1 MATLFK
7 LPMLG
12 QTMQEG
18 TILKWYKAEGDPVEG
33 WETLFEVMTDKVNM
47 EVDPQVSG
55 VVRKILV
62 PEGATIPVGSPVAI
76 IGTVDEPIDALLA
89 EVGGDEFTTETRR
102 HGEENGGS
110 TERRGQER
118 SDARGA
124 TGRPT
129 PEMSPKPAVP
139 SSPHPPI
146 PSSVPAVSPRAR
158 ETAAA
163 AGLDWKTLAIP
174 GTGFE
179 GMIVERDVEA
189 LLRQAAPERSR
200 VTPLAAK
207 MAAELGVPA
216 AGIEGSGPS
225 GRVTAEDVRRHAE
238 QAAARLGP
246 AVSSAAPPL
255 GDVVEF
261 RLRGMR
267 KTIADRLAE
276 SSRGAP
282 HVPLRLDVDM
292 TEAARFREQVLPEV
306 ERRWGVRLTFTDL
319 IAAATAAALAE
330 TPALNATLEN
340 DLLRQ
345 YSTVNLGIAVALEE
359 GLIVPVVRNAAALP
373 FGELAAQAKALAE
386 KARAGRLTGEE
397 LAGGTFTVT
406 NLGSYGI
413 QSFDPILNPPQ
424 VGILGIGAIEER
436 LVPRDGQPAV
446 RRMMTL
452 TLTFDHRAV
461 DGAPAAR
468 FLGRLRELLE
478 KPYLILL

>member
-18 TILKWYKAEGDPVEG
+18 TILKWYKAEGEPVEG

-55 VVRKILV
+55 VLRKILA
-62 PEGATIPVGSPVAI
+62 PEGATIPVGGAVAI
-76 IGTVDEPIDALLA
+76 IGTADEPIDHLLA
-89 EVGGDEFTTETRR
+89 EAGAVPAPVTGA
-102 HGEENGGS
+102 NGGAATVS
-110 TERRGQER
+110 TASTQVVTP
-118 SDARGA
+118 SLPQSL
-124 TGRPT
+124 TPSPT
-129 PEMSPKPAVP
+129 DPFP
-139 SSPHPPI
+139 S
-146 PSSVPAVSPRAR
+146 VSPRAR
-158 ETAAA
+158 EAAAA
-163 AGLDWKTLAIP
+163 AGLDWKTLEIP

-189 LLRQAAPERSR
+189 LLRQSEQARLR

-207 MAAELGVPA
+207 LAADMGVAAEGVT
-216 AGIEGSGPS
+216 GTGPG
-225 GRVTAEDVRRHAE
+225 GRVTADDVRRAGTP
-238 QAAARLGP
+238 AAGAP
-246 AVSSAAPPL
+246 APMVPAPATAPTP
-255 GDVVEF
+255 GAIVEVP
-261 RLRGMR
+261 LRGIR

-276 SSRGAP
+276 SYRAAP
-282 HVPLRLDVDM
+282 HVPVRLDVDM
-292 TEAARFREQVLPEV
+292 TEAVRFREQVLPEI
-306 ERRWGVRLTFTDL
+306 ERRWGVRLTFTDI

-330 TPALNATLEN
+330 SPALNATLEG
-340 DLLRQ
+340 DVVRQ
-345 YSTVNLGIAVALEE
+345 HATVNLGVAVALED
-359 GLIVPVVRNAAALP
+359 GLIVPVVLNAAALSL
-373 FGELAAQAKALAE
+373 GGLAAQIRALAE

-397 LAGGTFTVT
+397 LTGGTFTIT

-424 VGILGIGAIEER
+424 VAILGVGAIEER

-452 TLTFDHRAV
+452 TLTFDHRAL
-461 DGAPAAR
+461 DGVPAAR
-468 FLGRLRELLE
+468 FLARLRELLE

>member
-18 TILKWYKAEGDPVEG
+18 TILKWHKAEGDRLEG

-55 VVRKILV
+55 VLRKILA
-62 PEGATIPVGSPVAI
+62 PEGAIVPVGAPVAI
-76 IGTVDEPIDALLA
+76 IGTADEPIDALLA
-89 EVGGDEFTTETRR
+89 EAGVIRSTTEPQSHREAT
-102 HGEENGGS
+102 GGP
-110 TERRGQER
+110 G
-118 SDARGA
+118 DGA
-124 TGRPT
+124 TGRPDQGD
-129 PEMSPKPAVP
+129 SPDSVIR
-139 SSPHPPI
+139 SSGHRVIRSSAAETFPP
-146 PSSVPAVSPRAR
+146 VSPRAR
-158 ETAAA
+158 EAAAA
-163 AGLDWKTLAIP
+163 AGLDWKTLSIL

-189 LLRQAAPERSR
+189 LVRQTERPR

-207 MAAELGVPA
+207 IAADLGVSA
-216 AGIEGSGPS
+216 AGIEGTGAS
-225 GRVTAEDVRRHAE
+225 GRVTADDVRRHAE
-238 QAAARLGP
+238 QAA
-246 AVSSAAPPL
+246 VSAGAAPVVPSPMAAPL
-255 GDVVEF
+255 AEIVEIP
-261 RLRGMR
+261 LRGMR

-276 SSRGAP
+276 SYRSAP

-292 TEAARFREQVLPEV
+292 TEAARLREQVLPEI
-306 ERRWGVRLTFTDL
+306 ERRWGARLTFTDL
-319 IAAATAAALAE
+319 IAAAIAAALAE
-330 TPALNATLEN
+330 TPALNATLEG

-345 YSTVNLGIAVALEE
+345 YPMVNLGIAVALEE
-359 GLIVPVVRNAAALP
+359 GLIVPVVRDAASQPLGAL
-373 FGELAAQAKALAE
+373 AVQTKALAE

-397 LAGGTFTVT
+397 LTGATFTIT
-406 NLGSYGI
+406 NLGAYGI

-424 VGILGIGAIEER
+424 VGILGVGAIEER
-436 LVPRDGQPAV
+436 LVPREGQPAV

-468 FLGRLRELLE
+468 FLSRVRELLE
-478 KPYLILL
+478 KPYLILLNR

>member
-18 TILKWYKAEGDPVEG
+18 TILKWYKAEGDKIEG
-33 WETLFEVMTDKVNM
+33 WETLLEVMTDKVNM

-55 VVRKILV
+55 VLRKILA

-76 IGTVDEPIDALLA
+76 IGTADEPIDSLLA
-89 EVGGDEFTTETRR
+89 EAGAEAGI
-102 HGEENGGS
+102 S
-110 TERRGQER
+110 TESQPLGEGNGAAMGANAAPLTLPHSPPASRAGEPQRG
-118 SDARGA
+118 SGPVPGA
-124 TGRPT
+124 
-129 PEMSPKPAVP
+129 P
-139 SSPHPPI
+139 SSEY
-146 PSSVPAVSPRAR
+146 PSVSPRAR
-158 ETAAA
+158 EAAAA
-163 AGLDWKTLAIP
+163 AGLDWKTLTIP

-179 GMIVERDVEA
+179 GMIVERDIEA
-189 LLRQAAPERSR
+189 LLRQAEQERPR

-207 MAAELGVPA
+207 LAADMGVPA
-216 AGIEGSGPS
+216 AGIEGTGLG

-238 QAAARLGP
+238 RATPAPAPAAAM
-246 AVSSAAPPL
+246 AATAE
-255 GDVVEF
+255 VVEIP
-261 RLRGMR
+261 LRGIR

-276 SSRGAP
+276 SYRAAP

-306 ERRWGVRLTFTDL
+306 EKRWGVRLTFTDL

-330 TPALNATLEN
+330 IPALNATLEG
-340 DLLRQ
+340 DVLRQ
-345 YSTVNLGIAVALEE
+345 HPMVHLGIAVALDD
-359 GLIVPVVRNAAALP
+359 GLIVPVVRNAAALSL
-373 FGELAAQAKALAE
+373 GALAVQTKALAE
-386 KARAGRLTGEE
+386 KARAGRLSGEE
-397 LAGGTFTVT
+397 LTGGTFTIT
-406 NLGSYGI
+406 NLGAYGI

-424 VGILGIGAIEER
+424 VGILGVGAIEER

-468 FLGRLRELLE
+468 FLARLRELLE
-478 KPYLILL
+478 RPYLILLNR